1 MLRTV
6 NPKDCKNL
14 MFDGLSSFLMMQ
26 LERVLLSGDVTDH
39 VKNSLFFCVRSAS
52 IRASHA
58 RVIVV
63 AVAHVNN
70 LMVISSPK
78 IEQSSVLI
86 DDVYRY
92 P

>member
-39 VKNSLFFCVRSAS
+39 VKNSLSLCVRSVQYEHLKLALS
-52 IRASHA
+52 LWLSHMSTSDGDFLSENRAIIRSD
-58 RVIVV
+58 R
-63 AVAHVNN
+63 
-70 LMVISSPK
+70 
-78 IEQSSVLI
+78 
-86 DDVYRY
+86 
-92 P
+92 